1 MRKNSGI
8 VLVLL
13 VSGMLYGC
21 GGGGSSSTTPQ
32 TTYMQAASASS
43 PTTSAQSNGPSSSST
58 GTIVPS
64 SPVDGGPPI
73 WQGVTFPS
81 NWKLWPGPVIAV
93 PPSTT
98 GNTYYVD
105 GTNGNDGNDG
115 TSLSTALKT
124 LAAAIV
130 KVAAGDTVLIR
141 KGLYRGGMPWIT
153 KSGSPGKPITFGSYG
168 DGEVIL
174 DGSPVLPANAWTPYS
189 GTVWKIIN
197 PGFTPV
203 AVVVNDVPLREANSG
218 QTAAIPAAPQPWIPA
233 PGSGQWYYDSSA
245 STLYADFGTVLGS
258 NGNPNTADIIVPRNG
273 AIDSGTF
280 SSTIGYQADYLTF
293 AGLTVRG
300 GTYSGIS
307 GEGSHITVV
316 DCQLEFNTRGGL
328 TFVPYSGSFASV
340 GDQALY
346 NLAHDNVLENW
357 PRGNNGFYSW
367 GGWPMHFG
375 AYACYQCL
383 FQGNIVYHGGG
394 EGILNY
400 GSKTGVATGS
410 NIVRQ
415 NIVYDN
421 WSTEIYF
428 DNQPNDVAEDNFV
441 FSHPDTTVQG
451 DLLAYWAKGAALLNA
466 PGISLADESN
476 SGPGT
481 ALADSTVTNNIVINS
496 VKAINDGCDGSTAC
510 ATHALIG
517 TTISNNTIVLPP
529 DTDANYGAQYG
540 FYFRY
545 NGGANTGD
553 YVKNNVVLGHG
564 IPGDTLFW
572 YYTWNG
578 TSGPTMLLSGI
589 TAQDNQYYLLNQVT
603 AGFEDGSENLVTF
616 PTWQIQSGQD
626 GNSTFSNP
634 NLVNPGAFNAS
645 PATTPVFDPKNA
657 LPPAGSS
664 STVGA
669 QWTF

>member
-1 MRKNSGI
+1 MRANGGI

-13 VSGMLYGC
+13 VTAMLSGCG
-21 GGGGSSSTTPQ
+21 GGGGSSSTASQ
-32 TTYMQAASASS
+32 TVAMQAV
-43 PTTSAQSNGPSSSST
+43 PGSSST
-58 GTIVPS
+58 ATTTAASSGSTSTIVPS
-64 SPVDGGPPI
+64 SPVGGGPPV
-73 WQGVTFPS
+73 WQGVSFPS
-81 NWKLWPGPVIAV
+81 SWKLWPGPVVAV

-105 GTNGNDGNDG
+105 GTNGNDSNAG
-115 TSLSTALKT
+115 TSPTAALQT
-124 LAAAIV
+124 LAAAIN
-130 KVAAGDTVLIR
+130 KVQAGDTVLIR

-174 DGSPVLPANAWTPYS
+174 DGSPALPADAWTQVS
-189 GTVWKIIN
+189 GTVWKIVN

-203 AVVVNDVPLREANSG
+203 AVVVNGVPLHEVNSG

-245 STLYADFGTVLGS
+245 NTLYADFGTVLGNS
-258 NGNPNTADIIVPRNG
+258 GNPNTADIIVPRNG

-280 SSTIGYQADYLTF
+280 SSTIGYQANYLTF

-307 GEGSHITVV
+307 GEGSYITVV

-328 TFVPYSGSFASV
+328 TFVPYSSSLASV

-357 PRGNNGFYSW
+357 PRGNNGYYSW

-410 NIVRQ
+410 NVVRQ

-428 DNQPNDVAEDNFV
+428 DNQPNDIAEDNFV

-481 ALADSTVTNNIVINS
+481 ALANSTVTNNIVINS

-510 ATHALIG
+510 ATHALIN
-517 TTISNNTIVLPP
+517 TKITNNTIVLPP
-529 DTDANYGAQYG
+529 DTDAYYGSQYG
-540 FYFRY
+540 FYFQY
-545 NGGANTGD
+545 NNGANTGD
-553 YVKNNVVLGHG
+553 SVENNVVLGHG
-564 IPGDTLFW
+564 VQGDTLFW
-572 YYTWNG
+572 YFTWNG
-578 TSGPTMLLSGI
+578 TSGPTLLLSGI
-589 TAQDNQYYLLNQVT
+589 TAQNNQYFLLSGAT

-626 GNSTFSNP
+626 GNSSFANP
-634 NLVNPGAFNAS
+634 NLVDPTAFDAS
-645 PATTPVFDPKNA
+645 PATTPVFDPKDA
-657 LPPAGSS
+657 LPPAGSPLS
-664 STVGA
+664 VGA
-669 QWTF
+669 QWVF